1 VQGQRRQR
9 NGQRVVVFPIHRIFL
24 ALKTVLDKETV

>member
-9 NGQRVVVFPIHRIFL
+9 NGQRVVVFPMHRVFL
-24 ALKTVLDKETV
+24 GLKTVLDKETV

>member
-1 VQGQRRQR
+1 MQGRGWQR
-9 NGQRVVVFPIHRIFL
+9 NGQRVVFSIHRIFL

>member
-9 NGQRVVVFPIHRIFL
+9 NGQRVVFSIHRIFL

>member
-9 NGQRVVVFPIHRIFL
+9 NGQGVVFSIHRIFL